1 MNRLKIKDNSIIA
14 ILYVLLLNNNISILF
29 VANNNNNS
37 SILSHK
43 SFIDL
48 LSFLIVLTF
57 FAWYIFLKIGRYFI
71 FTSLAILLV
80 NIQEI
85 APGPR
90 ILVKKYRCT
99 SWSGTWR
106 KRGPIFVS
114 RWALLENI
122 YLGANPVTLSR
133 ISRTE
138 IGGGTGDTLFNV
150 ISFIDE
156 RDEGR
161 VLSSERRKS
170 LGERHANSFESF
182 AHLCASSTL
191 WARKSGARVGRT
203 LEEDEEERAAKRST
217 IKKRRWPRMFSVPG
231 CWRFMRS
238 KSHLP

>member
-1 MNRLKIKDNSIIA
+1 MVWNVEEERTNLRIKMSPPRKYIFGGESRHVIA
-14 ILYVLLLNNNISILF
+14 NISHR
-29 VANNNNNS
+29 NR
-37 SILSHK
+37 
-43 SFIDL
+43 
-48 LSFLIVLTF
+48 
-57 FAWYIFLKIGRYFI
+57 GR
-71 FTSLAILLV
+71 
-80 NIQEI
+80 
-85 APGPR
+85 
-90 ILVKKYRCT
+90 
-99 SWSGTWR
+99 
-106 KRGPIFVS
+106 
-114 RWALLENI
+114 
-122 YLGANPVTLSR
+122 
-133 ISRTE
+133 
-138 IGGGTGDTLFNV
+138 GTGDTLFNV

>member
-1 MNRLKIKDNSIIA
+1 MLF
-14 ILYVLLLNNNISILF
+14 LNIFRYLF
-29 VANNNNNS
+29 QTITTFRS
-37 SILSHK
+37 YRSYYR
-43 SFIDL
+43 SFIV
-48 LSFLIVLTF
+48 FLIVLTF
-57 FAWYIFLKIGRYFI
+57 FSWYIFLKIGRYFI

-85 APGPR
+85 APR

-99 SWSGTWR
+99 SWSGLR

-138 IGGGTGDTLFNV
+138 IGGRGIPYST
-150 ISFIDE
+150 SFL
-156 RDEGR
+156 
-161 VLSSERRKS
+161 LSMNEMKPEFSLLERRKS

-203 LEEDEEERAAKRST
+203 LEEDEEERAVKRNT

>member
-99 SWSGTWR
+99 SWSGMWR

-138 IGGGTGDTLFNV
+138 IGRGNGGYLIQRHFFYRWT
-150 ISFIDE
+150 
-156 RDEGR
+156 RWR
-161 VLSSERRKS
+161 PSSLLGKKEIVRRATCK
-170 LGERHANSFESF
+170 FV
-182 AHLCASSTL
+182 
-191 WARKSGARVGRT
+191 RKFRPPLR
-203 LEEDEEERAAKRST
+203 L
-217 IKKRRWPRMFSVPG
+217 
-231 CWRFMRS
+231 
-238 KSHLP
+238 